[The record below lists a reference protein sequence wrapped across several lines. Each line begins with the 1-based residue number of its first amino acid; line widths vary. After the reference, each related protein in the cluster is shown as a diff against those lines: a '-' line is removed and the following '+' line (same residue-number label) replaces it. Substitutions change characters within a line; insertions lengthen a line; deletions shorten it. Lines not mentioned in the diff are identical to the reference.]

1 MIPIS
6 TLADKRPQKRVSTFV
21 KFVKMFRF
29 SIFGACSRI
38 ALSGLHVLFSGS
50 TWLALVNGLLLKV
63 IYADYEAENSSCKD
77 LQRPL
82 FPLCY
87 ILAMF
92 PIVVSPSAWVR
103 VTAMKMQSRVQP
115 PKTWDGCTAR
125 TDRKLTFYVWS
136 HWDFIGSL
144 FLQHNLSYPNTTWF
158 TIINIVYIP

>member
-6 TLADKRPQKRVSTFV
+6 SLADQRPQKRVSTFV
-21 KFVKMFRF
+21 KLVKMFRF

-38 ALSGLHVLFSGS
+38 ALPGLHVLFSGS

-82 FPLCY
+82 LPLCY
-87 ILAMF
+87 LLAMF

-103 VTAMKMQSRVQP
+103 VTAMEMQSRLQP
-115 PKTWDGCTAR
+115 PKTWDGCTAW

-144 FLQHNLSYPNTTWF
+144 LLQRNLSYPNTTWF